1 MVNCTTGF
9 VGATPT
15 TGTAT
20 LTIDSM
26 HVTGGVY
33 VSTTNINPPAGPL
46 EETLTITGATTID
59 GNGGSG
65 GIFLDSFVSPTNVTV
80 NIASQVN
87 LGSTGVYGAL
97 QVYNNFSGNID
108 ITNAA
113 TVTSTNVYNASTN
126 LFGAAISA
134 TSLNGAITLTNSG
147 NVTTTTDLG
156 LYAVGNTSVPVSSS
170 DPQPPPM
177 PVNIINS
184 GNVQAYM
191 AGIRDINYDGTI
203 FVQNSGTVTST
214 FKQAIVAYDYI
225 GDVTVANSGNLHAY
239 NNVGLLGESEAGSVT
254 ISNSAPCA
262 SSRQ

>member
-1 MVNCTTGF
+1 M
-9 VGATPT
+9 
-15 TGTAT
+15 
-20 LTIDSM
+20 
-26 HVTGGVY
+26 
-33 VSTTNINPPAGPL
+33 

-65 GIFLDSFVSPTNVTV
+65 GIFLDSFVSPTQCHGH
-80 NIASQVN
+80 IASQVN
-87 LGSTGVYGAL
+87 LGSTGGLRRTPSL
-97 QVYNNFSGNID
+97 QQFLRQYRYHQCRDRHIHQRLQCIHQLVWGS
-108 ITNAA
+108 
-113 TVTSTNVYNASTN
+113 
-126 LFGAAISA
+126 AISA

-156 LYAVGNTSVPVSSS
+156 LYAVGNTSG

-191 AGIRDINYDGTI
+191 AGIRDINYDGTL

-239 NNVGLLGESEAGSVT
+239 NNVGLLGESEGGK
-254 ISNSAPCA
+254 
-262 SSRQ
+262 RHHQQ